1 MIIKELRVK
10 FIKHNDGMS
19 QLSQEWK
26 DIIRATGFISLE
38 LAVALKKLNVQQKSL
53 ATYAWWTNTETA
65 YFHSHYIE
73 N

>member
-1 MIIKELRVK
+1 
-10 FIKHNDGMS
+10 MS

-53 ATYAWWTNTETA
+53 TTYA
-65 YFHSHYIE
+65 
-73 N
+73 